1 MSKDTEVPT
10 TSQSVFDGFD
20 EDEEFNDIEIHP
32 NGKVKLSSQQ
42 LEEISVEIRE
52 GTSFT
57 KIAEAFRVSYA
68 SIQNINEGN
77 IKGYRIANFEY
88 PIRPS
93 KKRILELSKRRHR
106 ERTAPENLDPYRAFG
121 WGGRFSGYRTFR
133 P

>member
-20 EDEEFNDIEIHP
+20 EDEEFNETLFHT
-32 NGKVKLSSQQ
+32 NGRPRLSSQQ

-57 KIAEAFRVSYA
+57 KIAEDFKVSYA

-77 IKGYRIANFEY
+77 THKYRIANFEY

-121 WGGRFSGYRTFR
+121 WGGRFSQAFR
-133 P
+133 R